1 MSFLLASSVPTVTI
15 PSSAKKALRPIRELA
30 LSLATYRYGVTQI
43 LNGVPVQV
51 DARSRLSFPSSY
63 DEEVTK
69 LLSTQVQPGDQCWN
83 VGANVGVHVLQ
94 MCRLVG
100 PHGKV
105 VAFEPNPTA
114 AMLLTRNVAF
124 NGYTDRF
131 ELIQAAIGQHS
142 GITDYFIDGTDPMCR
157 AETPN
162 PLLSQTER
170 ICVDVTTLD
179 QQLAKRRPQ
188 PKCILIDIE
197 GWEIGALL
205 SAESLLQLNPLP
217 LIVVELHPDAW
228 AWSGHSAEQLQTLLH
243 RHGLQLTALSGQR
256 DVFNEHGHVLVVRR

>member
-1 MSFLLASSVPTVTI
+1 MSSTTVTI

-30 LSLATYRYGVTQI
+30 LSLTTYRHGVTQI

-51 DARSRLSFPSSY
+51 DARSRLSFPPSY
-63 DEEVTK
+63 DQEVTN
-69 LLSTQVQPGDQCWN
+69 LLFAQVQPGDECWN

-114 AMLLTRNVAF
+114 AMLLARNVAF

-142 GITDYFIDGTDPMCR
+142 GITDFFMAGIDPMCR

-162 PLLSQTER
+162 PRLSRTER

-179 QQLAKRRPQ
+179 QQLAKRRSQ
-188 PKCILIDIE
+188 PKCVLIDIE

-205 SAESLLQLNPLP
+205 AAESLLQLNPLP

-228 AWSGHSAEQLQTLLH
+228 AWSRHSGEQLQTLL
-243 RHGLQLTALSGQR
+243 RGHGLQLTAFSGQR
-256 DVFNEHGHVLVVRR
+256 DVFAEHGHVLLVRG